1 MTLVI
6 GNLQEITEIQNVYGN
21 SVQDLEQ
28 SRMEELFL
36 RYFFFELYVARYH
49 LYIT

>member
-36 RYFFFELYVARYH
+36 RYFFEL
-49 LYIT
+49 

>member
-6 GNLQEITEIQNVYGN
+6 GNLQEITEIQNVWEN

-28 SRMEELFL
+28 SRMDELFL
-36 RYFFFELYVARYH
+36 RYFLQ
-49 LYIT
+49 

>member
-6 GNLQEITEIQNVYGN
+6 GNLQEITEIQNVWEN

-28 SRMEELFL
+28 SRMDELFL
-36 RYFFFELYVARYH
+36 RYFFEL
-49 LYIT
+49 

>member
-28 SRMEELFL
+28 SHMDELFL
-36 RYFFFELYVARYH
+36 RYFFEL
-49 LYIT
+49 